1 VDELREKTSDGL
13 EIVGRIVRNTDQEL
27 IVREGVYKGIPIVDL
42 RWYVNDKPS
51 IKGVRVNKEEM
62 KVLVGILMKVENDE
76 SE

>member
-1 VDELREKTSDGL
+1 MREKTSDGL

-27 IVREGVYKGIPIVDL
+27 IVREGIPIVDL